1 MKKTYLLFTLILIVA
16 FASAQTTLE
25 KGLMAYYPF
34 SGNAKDSSGNGNN
47 PSFNNARLTTDRF
60 GNANSAYSFNGS
72 SSYIQIPN
80 SSSLQIGVRATISL
94 WVRPNAFYTGKCHAN
109 YMICKGNEGGGA
121 LDALF
126 SDGGYDSNNGIDG
139 CSVAVD
145 TTKETFYSSLGGYFD
160 PNLLSVHTNT
170 WYHVVEVCDSNIAHI
185 YVNGNLIRENTT
197 PAIPF
202 STPYDLFF
210 GRYVNISVTP
220 YWFNGVLDDIRIY
233 NRALSVTEVNT
244 LYTAPN
250 PSSKDT
256 IPTCDSSLVMVGSP
270 TNKAF
275 QTSSFLNDPN
285 AGPRGD
291 TAGTELYAF
300 AWTASSIGI
309 PNYNGRSLIK
319 YDVSQLPTN
328 AIVKSAKLYLYSK
341 LKNLNG
347 ISGSPTYGTNNIGLL
362 QKVYSHWKMDS
373 TNYFT
378 PLVVDTATEVVL
390 PQSTNTTQDY
400 VADITA
406 YTQSWVN
413 KPDSNYGMLFR
424 LQTENDPYNSLVFE
438 SGLASDT
445 IKRPRLEIC
454 YSVPANLSVAVKSF
468 TANAITF
475 RYAGIQF
482 STTNETNTIAIEIDR
497 SFDSTNFAPINLLS
511 AKGSAGLNQYSLSD
525 KVNNGATKVYYRLKL
540 VNKDGSTQTSKI
552 IGVPLATNNNQYSI
566 YPNPASKFIMINGNN
581 VKAVDILD
589 TKGKLMYAK
598 KSINS
603 ASSLNKVKINLSP
616 GNYIVQLQITDGTLV
631 NEKIVVE

>member
-1 MKKTYLLFTLILIVA
+1 MKKIYLLLTLILIVA

-34 SGNAKDSSGNGNN
+34 SGNSKDSSGNGNN
-47 PSFNNARLTTDRF
+47 PSFNNATLTTDRF

-72 SSYIQIPN
+72 SSYIQIPG
-80 SSSLQIGVRATISL
+80 SPSLNTGPAVSLSL
-94 WVRPNAFYTGKCHAN
+94 WVKPNGFYTGTCGGN
-109 YMICKGNEGGGA
+109 YLLCKGLESETGYGA
-121 LDALF
+121 VF
-126 SDGGYDSNNGIDG
+126 SATAYDNKLGINQ
-139 CSVAVD
+139 CNYPAD
-145 TTKETFYSSLGGYFD
+145 TAHEFFFGMLTAGS
-160 PNLLSVHTNT
+160 PNLFIHSGS
-170 WYHVVEVCDSNIAHI
+170 WYHVVYTNDGDTSKL
-185 YVNGNLIRENTT
+185 YVNDSLISANFAKIKFNTND
-197 PAIPF
+197 I
-202 STPYDLFF
+202 YL
-210 GRYVNISVTP
+210 GRYFSIASTP

-244 LYTAPN
+244 LYIAPN

-390 PQSTNTTQDY
+390 PQSTNTSQDY

-445 IKRPRLEIC
+445 TKRPRLEIC

-468 TANAITF
+468 TANAITY

-511 AKGSAGLNQYSLSD
+511 AKGSAGLNQYTLSD
-525 KVNNGATKVYYRLKL
+525 KVKNGATKVYYRLKL

-566 YPNPASKFIMINGNN
+566 YPNPARKFIMINGNN
-581 VKAVDILD
+581 VKEVDILD

>member
-1 MKKTYLLFTLILIVA
+1 MGFYAGTCQNNFIMQKGSGTDILGYGLEFSSQGYSNGGTCSLPLDTLHQD
-16 FASAQTTLE
+16 FYGPT
-25 KGLMAYYPF
+25 AY
-34 SGNAKDSSGNGNN
+34 ANN
-47 PSFNNARLTTDRF
+47 
-60 GNANSAYSFNGS
+60 YSYQP
-72 SSYIQIPN
+72 YIQ
-80 SSSLQIGVRATISL
+80 
-94 WVRPNAFYTGKCHAN
+94 K
-109 YMICKGNEGGGA
+109 
-121 LDALF
+121 
-126 SDGGYDSNNGIDG
+126 NN
-139 CSVAVD
+139 
-145 TTKETFYSSLGGYFD
+145 
-160 PNLLSVHTNT
+160 
-170 WYHVVEVCDSNIAHI
+170 WYHVVYVYDGDSTHLYINDVLKFTTKEIFSAFS
-185 YVNGNLIRENTT
+185 NTS
-197 PAIPF
+197 P
-202 STPYDLFF
+202 LFI
-210 GRYVNISVTP
+210 GKYSSVTFP

-390 PQSTNTTQDY
+390 PQSTNTSQDY

-438 SGLASDT
+438 SSLASDT
-445 IKRPRLEIC
+445 TKRPRLEIC

-468 TANAITF
+468 TANAITY

-511 AKGSAGLNQYSLSD
+511 AKGSAGLNQYTLSD
-525 KVNNGATKVYYRLKL
+525 KVKNGATKVYYRLKL

-581 VKAVDILD
+581 VKEVDILD